1 MLPSGNDAALGLAWF
16 FGERLIKEE
25 LAPYKTKSE
34 EIKAFTGWKK
44 VTRFIKEMNKTA
56 GKLLLKNT

>member
-44 VTRFIKEMNKTA
+44 VTRFIKEMNKNCWEIVT
-56 GKLLLKNT
+56 